1 MEQITSAPLI
11 EAASAEAVE
20 HQSNPPPPVDGRAIY
35 FNGFSVAIAVGDV
48 AIPIYRNGMHF
59 ATLNVSYSIAKSL
72 AESLT
77 TLIAQLEKATGN
89 HIMTVDEVHKA
100 VKSTE

>member
-1 MEQITSAPLI
+1 MEQISSAPAL
-11 EAASAEAVE
+11 EAAPAKAVE
-20 HQSNPPPPVDGRAIY
+20 HPPNLPTQLESRAIY

-48 AIPIYRNGMHF
+48 AIPIYRNGNHF

-77 TLIAQLEKATGN
+77 TLITQLEKATGN
-89 HIMTVDEVHKA
+89 HIMTVEEVLKA